1 MKKYLSIS
9 LIFLS
14 IFQSV
19 FSNDNNWNYT
29 TAYDFNFTMDSCTI
43 FPWSANAAYSR
54 SSRSIFIPDSDKKL
68 FTQFYLTDYNGY
80 WSDMLQTE
88 LEQRILLPVSQEKY
102 GSISFICKGESLDY
116 SLLEVEVFNNEEKI
130 IYKDTV
136 KWTPDK
142 QFKEISL
149 NIPLKDA
156 AILGVR
162 IYAQGLKRVNAAFI
176 FSRMGIK
183 IGNKTIDEFPLCEF
197 YNDIEIQDEALIELK
212 TSTNEGFDKIKK
224 MNTTV
229 VALGEAMHGNNAIKK
244 MAQTILTNQARSGNC
259 KVILIEMPF
268 EQSLSFNRYILDDKF
283 ILDSLQIEYL
293 KSKGQLDFLNR
304 LKVINASRA
313 EKDKVELLG
322 FDYRYNFDPRIVN
335 EDLFDYI
342 YELNRIEKNRTID
355 SLNILLMKYSL
366 STSYNYFIKRK
377 TEMKRF
383 FKENDYNYL
392 THIYG
397 IAMQMEHKDP
407 ATRFL
412 KRDSIM
418 FANVDFIMNR
428 LDRTGVKVYI
438 YGHSLHLNPISTYPA
453 AHCLPLGYYL
463 NASYSDNYSVYLLT
477 IGSGENR
484 TESENY
490 VQTITPLKIAPY
502 GSIEYLLS
510 RCNYSQFY
518 LSVTPEFNRLFLTRV
533 IGLNKI
539 PKEFTFTN
547 IFQRYKGIFF
557 IKHDEANPISNTKL
571 ITYKET
577 LGNMESSLKIKNLR
591 LDEILERQNKKTN

>member
-1 MKKYLSIS
+1 
-9 LIFLS
+9 
-14 IFQSV
+14 
-19 FSNDNNWNYT
+19 
-29 TAYDFNFTMDSCTI
+29 
-43 FPWSANAAYSR
+43 
-54 SSRSIFIPDSDKKL
+54 
-68 FTQFYLTDYNGY
+68 
-80 WSDMLQTE
+80 
-88 LEQRILLPVSQEKY
+88 
-102 GSISFICKGESLDY
+102 
-116 SLLEVEVFNNEEKI
+116 
-130 IYKDTV
+130 
-136 KWTPDK
+136 
-142 QFKEISL
+142 
-149 NIPLKDA
+149 
-156 AILGVR
+156 
-162 IYAQGLKRVNAAFI
+162 
-176 FSRMGIK
+176 
-183 IGNKTIDEFPLCEF
+183 
-197 YNDIEIQDEALIELK
+197 
-212 TSTNEGFDKIKK
+212 
-224 MNTTV
+224 
-229 VALGEAMHGNNAIKK
+229 
-244 MAQTILTNQARSGNC
+244 
-259 KVILIEMPF
+259 
-268 EQSLSFNRYILDDKF
+268 
-283 ILDSLQIEYL
+283 
-293 KSKGQLDFLNR
+293 
-304 LKVINASRA
+304 
-313 EKDKVELLG
+313 
-322 FDYRYNFDPRIVN
+322 
-335 EDLFDYI
+335 
-342 YELNRIEKNRTID
+342 
-355 SLNILLMKYSL
+355 
-366 STSYNYFIKRK
+366 
-377 TEMKRF
+377 MKRF

-557 IKHDEANPISNTKL
+557 IKHDEANPMSNTEL
-571 ITYKET
+571 ITNNEILK
-577 LGNMESSLKIKNLR
+577 NMESSLKIKKLR